1 MDNAELH
8 QSLRQS
14 VREICQHYPDAYW
27 RGLDAT
33 RGYPEAFVR
42 ALTEAGYLAA
52 LIPTEYGW
60 IGFLLKVAFILF
72 AYIWMRWT
80 LPRYRYDQLMQFGW
94 KWLFPASVLNL
105 LVTATLM
112 LYFNA

>member
-1 MDNAELH
+1 MDTAELH

-52 LIPTEYGW
+52 LIPTEYGGAGLA
-60 IGFLLKVAFILF
+60 ITEASIILEEINRNGGNAAACHAQMYVMGTLLRHGSDAQKREF
-72 AYIWMRWT
+72 
-80 LPRYRYDQLMQFGW
+80 LPRIARR
-94 KWLFPASVLNL
+94 
-105 LVTATLM
+105 
-112 LYFNA
+112 